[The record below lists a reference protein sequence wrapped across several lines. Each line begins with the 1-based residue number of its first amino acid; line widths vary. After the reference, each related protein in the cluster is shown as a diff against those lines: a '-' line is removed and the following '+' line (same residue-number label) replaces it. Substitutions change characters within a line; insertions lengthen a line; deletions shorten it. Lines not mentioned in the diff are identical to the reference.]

1 MGAKLFFMSQSILII
16 GAGRSSSSLIRYLLE
31 HAKAYNWQ
39 IHVGDQDVSIAKA
52 KVGTSAHGTAFAF
65 NALNREERLPV
76 LEKMDLVISM
86 LPAHLHIE
94 IAKDCLILGKHV
106 ITPSYVTKEMT
117 ALNEEAKRKGLLFLN
132 EMGVDPGIDHMSA
145 MKIIHEIKAKG
156 GELLRFESFTGGLIA
171 PESDNNPWNYKFTW
185 NPRNVVLAG
194 QGGTAQFQQNHEL
207 KYIPKHQVFQRVKPI
222 EIEGHGEFEGYANRD
237 SLSYKKVYGL
247 ENIPTIYRGTLR
259 KKGFCA
265 AWDVFVQLG
274 MVNDDFIV
282 EGSKELSY
290 RQFTN
295 AFLTYDQTK
304 SVEEKLQ
311 ATFRLSDEILH
322 KFRWL
327 GLFDDTII
335 GLDEATPAQILQQ
348 LLESKLQ
355 LDEDDKDM
363 IVMWHRFNYI
373 IDGVEKEIH
382 SSMVVE
388 GEDPTFTAMSNTV
401 GLPVAI
407 AAKHLLTGEL
417 KLRGV
422 QLPIDAAIYEPILKE
437 LEDYNIIFNENEFDA

>member
-1 MGAKLFFMSQSILII
+1 MLQ
-16 GAGRSSSSLIRYLLE
+16 
-31 HAKAYNWQ
+31 HAPTHDWQ
-39 IHVGDQDVSIAKA
+39 IHVGDQDVSIAES
-52 KVGTSAHGTAFAF
+52 KVGSSPYGIAFSF
-65 NALNREERLPV
+65 NALNRQERLPV
-76 LEKMDLVISM
+76 LEQMDLVISM

-94 IAKDCLILGKHV
+94 IAKDCLRLGKHV
-106 ITPSYVTKEMT
+106 ITPSYVTKEMN
-117 ALNEEAKRKGLLFLN
+117 ALNAEAEEKGLLFLN

-247 ENIPTIYRGTLR
+247 EKIPTIYRGTLR
-259 KKGFCA
+259 RKGFCA

-311 ATFRLSDEILH
+311 ATFRLSDEIMH

-335 GLDEATPAQILQQ
+335 GLDEASPAQILQQ

-355 LDEDDKDM
+355 LEQDDKDM

-373 IDGVEKEIH
+373 LDGVEKEVH

-388 GEDPTFTAMSNTV
+388 GEDPVYTAMSNTV

-422 QLPIDAAIYEPILKE
+422 QLPIDAAIYEPILQE
-437 LEDYNIIFNENEFDA
+437 LEHYDITFNENEFDA